1 MSNRLKAD
9 LMLLLVTLFW
19 GISYYLMN
27 ISLSDMGPFTLNAH
41 RFIMAFAVAILL
53 AFPRFKKVTSE
64 TLKYSAVLGLA
75 LVLVYAAVT
84 FGVQYTTL
92 SNAGFLCGLTVIF
105 TPILSWLIY
114 KRAPSKKVAL
124 VVLLCVTGIALLTL
138 TDALTLDFSNFFG
151 DFLCTLCAFIYAFH
165 LLITEKAVSVK
176 QVDPFQLGVFQ
187 LGFAGLLNFVMAWLT
202 ESPHLPNRS
211 EIWVSVIFLS
221 IFCTGLAFIIQA
233 IAQQYTSAS
242 HVGVIFS
249 LEPVFAGV
257 VAFFLAHEI
266 LSARAYFG
274 AFLMVLSIFI
284 MEIDFRS
291 LLRNE

>member
-9 LMLLLVTLFW
+9 LMLLVVTLCW
-19 GISYYLMN
+19 GISYYLMD
-27 ISLSDMGPFTLNAH
+27 ISLKDMGPFTLNAH
-41 RFIMAFAVAILL
+41 RFILAFVIAIIL
-53 AFPRFKKVTSE
+53 AFPKFKKITPA
-64 TLKYSAVLGLA
+64 TIKYSAVLGLA

-105 TPILSWLIY
+105 TPLLSWLIY
-114 KRAPSKKVAL
+114 KKAPSRKVSI

-138 TDALTLDFSNFFG
+138 TDNFTIDLSNLLG

-165 LLITEKAVSVK
+165 LLITERAVSK
-176 QVDPFQLGVFQ
+176 EEVDPFQLGVFQ

-202 ESPHLPNRS
+202 EAPHMPSNS
-211 EIWVSVIFLS
+211 ETWVAVLFLS

-233 IAQQYTSAS
+233 VAQQYTSAS

-266 LSARAYFG
+266 LTARAYLG

-291 LLRNE
+291 LLRKR

>member
-1 MSNRLKAD
+1 MSKRLKAD
-9 LMLLLVTLFW
+9 LMLLVVTLCW
-19 GISYYLMN
+19 GISYYLMD
-27 ISLSDMGPFTLNAH
+27 ISLADMGPFTLNAH
-41 RFIMAFAVAILL
+41 RFLL
-53 AFPRFKKVTSE
+53 AFAIAFVLALPKFKKVSRT
-64 TLKYSAVLGLA
+64 TLKYSVLLGLA
-75 LVLVYAAVT
+75 LVLVYAGVT

-105 TPILSWLIY
+105 TPILSWIIY
-114 KRAPSKKVAL
+114 KKSPSKKVAL
-124 VVLLCVTGIALLTL
+124 VVLLCVTGIAFLTL
-138 TDALTLDFSNFFG
+138 TETFSIDSRNLLG
-151 DFLCTLCAFIYAFH
+151 DLLCIFCAFIYAFH
-165 LLITEKAVSVK
+165 LLITEKAVSHPDVN
-176 QVDPFQLGVFQ
+176 PFQIGVLQ
-187 LGFAGLLNFVMAWLT
+187 LGFAGVLNFIMAWLT
-202 ESPHLPNRS
+202 ETPHLPSNS
-211 EIWVSVIFLS
+211 ETWISVLFLS

-266 LSARAYFG
+266 LTPRAYFG

-291 LLRNE
+291 LLRKR